1 MDDDSSLVLWVVS
14 SRSLLNYKVMIPS
27 DDLKGVALAA
37 LLPFIWMLTL
47 RQSWLHDDA
56 PAPSEA
62 FHELRCD
69 DGLFWT
75 L

>member
-1 MDDDSSLVLWVVS
+1 MGVFRKSSELQCHDLS
-14 SRSLLNYKVMIPS
+14 DNLN
-27 DDLKGVALAA
+27 GVALAA
-37 LLPFIWMLTL
+37 LLRFIWMLTL
-47 RQSWLHDDA
+47 CQTWLHDDA

-62 FHELRCD
+62 LHELRCD